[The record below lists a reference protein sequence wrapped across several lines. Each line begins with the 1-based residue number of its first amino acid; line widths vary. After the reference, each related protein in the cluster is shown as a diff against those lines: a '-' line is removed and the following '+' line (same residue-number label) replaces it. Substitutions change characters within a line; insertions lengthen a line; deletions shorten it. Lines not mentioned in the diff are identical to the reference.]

1 MGNFLI
7 SAAAGFF
14 NSGMISSNTSI
25 YIMEVD
31 GWRKESS
38 DQFDLVEE
46 WVVRLVPSSTSTLSI
61 KTYRINEM

>member
-1 MGNFLI
+1 MANFLI
-7 SAAAGFF
+7 SAGIL
-14 NSGMISSNTSI
+14 NSGMTSSHTSR
-25 YIMEVD
+25 YIMKVD

-61 KTYRINEM
+61 KTYRINEML